1 LNQPN
6 LAVVVPG
13 ERQRLPVRGI
23 VLVVEDEAIIRM
35 GAVQIVEDAGYA
47 GIEASCAVQAMTIL
61 SIRSDIC
68 VVFTDINMPG
78 TMNGLDL
85 ARSIRDRWP
94 SIGVI
99 LTSGKVF
106 LNGDDLSPDWR
117 YIRKPYEPSAI
128 AAALSQLLG

>member
-1 LNQPN
+1 MNQPN

-13 ERQRLPVRGI
+13 ERRRLPVQSI

-47 GIEASCAVQAMTIL
+47 GIEASCAFQAMTIL
-61 SIRSDIC
+61 SSRSDIC
-68 VVFTDINMPG
+68 AVFTDINMPG

-85 ARSIRDRWP
+85 ARAMHDRWP

-99 LTSGKVF
+99 LTSGRVLLK
-106 LNGDDLSPDWR
+106 GDDLSPDWR
-117 YIRKPYEPSAI
+117 YIRKPYEPAAI
-128 AAALSQLLG
+128 AAALCQLLG